1 MKFHKFELE
10 NRLKVIFNKDK
21 NTPLAAINIIYNV
34 GSKDEQLKKTGWAHL
49 LEHLMFEGSENIP
62 NYDDVIEKAGGSN
75 NAFTNNDYTNF
86 YITLPKNNLETAL
99 WAESDRMLNLEFD
112 KTKFKTQ
119 KDVVIEEFKQTTLN
133 EPYGDDISILSD
145 LAYKNHPYKWT
156 TIGKNIRDIQRANL
170 PEIKNFYNKFYNPN
184 NAILSIGGNFE
195 LEHIKKNVEK
205 WFGDIK
211 KGKNNLRNYPKEKE
225 QTQRRLKKVYRKV
238 PFDQIYM
245 AFHYGARTNKEF
257 YIFDLL
263 TDILDAGESSRFN
276 QNLVKEKNIFDEI
289 DAYITGNIDCGIII
303 FSGRPAQGISLQQAE
318 DEIWKEINKFKTNYV
333 SDYELKK
340 TINSLEFTLGYLET
354 NILDK
359 TRTLAYYE
367 LIDNVNLINSE
378 MKNYLNISAKDIL
391 EAAKKT
397 FKPQKV
403 SVLHYLSDKNNS

>member
-10 NRLKVIFNKDK
+10 NGLKVIFNKDK
-21 NTPLAAINIIYNV
+21 NTPIAAINIIYNV

-195 LEHIKKNVEK
+195 LEHIKKIVEK

-211 KGKNNLRNYPKEKE
+211 KGKNNLRKYPKEKE
-225 QTQRRLKKVYRKV
+225 QTQRRLKKIYRKV
-238 PFDQIYM
+238 PFDQLYM

-276 QNLVKEKNIFDEI
+276 QNLVKEKNIFDEV

-303 FSGRPAQGISLQQAE
+303 FSGRPAEGISLQQAE

-354 NILDK
+354 NILHK

-378 MKNYLNISAKDIL
+378 MNNYLNISAKDIL
-391 EAAKKT
+391 EAAKIT

-403 SVLHYLSDKNNS
+403 SVLHYLSDKNN